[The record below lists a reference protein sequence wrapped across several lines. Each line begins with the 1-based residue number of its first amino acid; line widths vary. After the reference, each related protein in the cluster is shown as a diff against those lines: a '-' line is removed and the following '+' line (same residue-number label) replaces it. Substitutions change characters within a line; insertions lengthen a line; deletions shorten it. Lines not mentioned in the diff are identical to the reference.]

1 MYCARGLTSP
11 SLTPRLPL
19 TPLISAA
26 DPSTVLPDMGPTV
39 VAPGSHYLS
48 LPGDGDGS
56 ADAPDPAIP
65 HHLEDFP
72 GFAEATDS
80 VRTPALEAALQELG
94 GHLRSEPL
102 TVRAG
107 TFVLINYAL
116 YHRREG
122 RGLQQARPR

>member
-1 MYCARGLTSP
+1 
-11 SLTPRLPL
+11 
-19 TPLISAA
+19 
-26 DPSTVLPDMGPTV
+26 MGPTV

-107 TFVLINYAL
+107 TFVLVNYAL

-122 RGLQQARPR
+122 RGLQQTRPR